1 MGGSSGGS
9 SSQPTQQSTTTVYTN
24 ADPWKGVQPYL
35 KSLYSNTNALGANP
49 TEFYPGQTYANM
61 DPLMQ
66 QGIGSNLGFVSNY
79 FPSMYGQ
86 GAGSL
91 LNQLNAMDVGNN
103 PYVQDMNQVAA
114 NQFTR
119 ASNEAIQNMV
129 SQFQSGVMPK
139 ITNDA
144 VAAGGLGG
152 SRQGIAQG
160 LAIQS
165 LGNNVANMIQ
175 SGQNDLANMYAQT
188 NLGAYGQGL
197 NAAGQAINMMPQ
209 YAQLGLMPGQ
219 VAQQAGGLY
228 EGYQQKAID
237 DAMARWDFYQNE
249 PWQRLAN
256 MNAIFSGAT
265 PYAQQSSQTT
275 ATTPAP
281 TSSPIANV
289 AAAGLGAY
297 GLFNAMS

>member
-9 SSQPTQQSTTTVYTN
+9 SGDQKSTSTVYTN

-35 KSLYSNTNALGANP
+35 KQVYGATNALGQNP
-49 TEFYPGQTYANM
+49 TQFYPGQTWANM

-66 QGIGSNLGFVSNY
+66 QGIESNLGFAQNY
-79 FPSMYGQ
+79 FPTMYNQ

-91 LNQLNAMDVGNN
+91 MNQLNAMDVGNN

-119 ASNEAIQNMV
+119 ASNQAIGDMV
-129 SQFQSGVMPK
+129 SQFKSGVLPG

-144 VAAGGLGG
+144 VASGGLGG
-152 SRQGIAQG
+152 SRQGVAQG
-160 LAIQS
+160 LAIQG
-165 LGNNVANMIQ
+165 LGNNVTNMIQ
-175 SGQNDLANMYAQT
+175 SGQSDLANMYAQT

-197 NAAGQAINMMPQ
+197 QAAGNAVNMMPQ

-219 VAQQAGGLY
+219 VAQQAGGIY

-237 DAMARWDFYQNE
+237 DAQRRWDFYQNE

-256 MNAIFSGAT
+256 MNAIYSGAT
-265 PYAQQSSQTT
+265 PYAQQSTT
-275 ATTPAP
+275 STTTTPGP
-281 TSSPIANV
+281 QSSGMANA

-297 GLFNAMS
+297 GLFMGQ

>member
-1 MGGSSGGS
+1 MGGYSGGS
-9 SSQPTQQSTTTVYTN
+9 DQNVESTTTVYTN

-35 KSLYSNTNALGANP
+35 KQMYGATNALGQNP
-49 TEFYPGQTYANM
+49 TQFYPGQTWANM

-66 QGIGSNLGFVSNY
+66 QGIESNLGFAQNY
-79 FPSMYGQ
+79 FPTMYNQ

-103 PYVQDMNQVAA
+103 PYVQDMNQVSA

-119 ASNEAIQNMV
+119 ASNQAIGDMV
-129 SQFQSGVMPK
+129 SQFRSGVLPS

-160 LAIQS
+160 LAIQG
-165 LGNNVANMIQ
+165 LGSNVQNMIQ
-175 SGQNDLANMYAQT
+175 SGQTDLANMYAQT

-197 NAAGQAINMMPQ
+197 QAAGNAVGMMPQ
-209 YAQLGLMPGQ
+209 YSQLGLMPGQ
-219 VAQQAGGLY
+219 IAQQAGGIY

-237 DAMARWDFYQNE
+237 DATRRWDFYQNE

-256 MNAIFSGAT
+256 MNAIYSGAT
-265 PYAQQSSQTT
+265 PYAQQSSTTT
-275 ATTPAP
+275 ASTPGP
-281 TSSPIANV
+281 QSSGFANA

-297 GLFNAMS
+297 GLFMG